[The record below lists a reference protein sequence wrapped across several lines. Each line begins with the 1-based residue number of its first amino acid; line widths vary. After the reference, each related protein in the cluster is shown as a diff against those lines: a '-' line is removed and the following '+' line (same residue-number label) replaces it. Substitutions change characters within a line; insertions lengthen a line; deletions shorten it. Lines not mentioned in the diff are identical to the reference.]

1 MIMQRLSSEHLL
13 DTKLFRNALRR
24 RLPHVLVAFLGGF
37 FTLAVPLMMAL
48 PDAKE
53 SFYTAAELLARQTNC
68 VQSTIGL
75 NLALALILGVYFG
88 VVTCGYMM
96 RRRSA
101 YF

>member
-53 SFYTAAELLARQTNC
+53 SFYNADKLLIRQTNC
-68 VQSTIGL
+68 VNNNMG
-75 NLALALILGVYFG
+75 
-88 VVTCGYMM
+88 
-96 RRRSA
+96 
-101 YF
+101 